1 MFFGFIVVFVFVVY
15 SADLHSEELTKLTY
29 TEIANPN
36 SKIYNT
42 ELQNN
47 YVALNNNTNINTI
60 KKLLSTKQGITFIKN
75 LTFNKP
81 IENQRLWRFAIHLN
95 DIQLLRE
102 LKSIGIKMTL
112 SNDELVDIIYSF
124 ESVDYYETIEYLT
137 DYIKMDDNIAY
148 ELINK
153 LTTPNSKNQQTSQF
167 EIYKKLIEKS
177 LVKHVLKEYFY
188 LFVYS
193 LNIQLVDFVIK
204 ELKLDI
210 NELFRG
216 YSVLQLVVD
225 YLIEY
230 PNKNNEFAYDMFDH
244 LISIGADINKR
255 DKYDNN
261 IYYYIHLISDKNIQN
276 KLNELID
283 NHKKSKYKLIRSN
296 PKKTKYMQKIK

>member
-1 MFFGFIVVFVFVVY
+1 M
-15 SADLHSEELTKLTY
+15 
-29 TEIANPN
+29 
-36 SKIYNT
+36 
-42 ELQNN
+42 
-47 YVALNNNTNINTI
+47 
-60 KKLLSTKQGITFIKN
+60 
-75 LTFNKP
+75 
-81 IENQRLWRFAIHLN
+81 
-95 DIQLLRE
+95 
-102 LKSIGIKMTL
+102 
-112 SNDELVDIIYSF
+112 
-124 ESVDYYETIEYLT
+124 
-137 DYIKMDDNIAY
+137 
-148 ELINK
+148 
-153 LTTPNSKNQQTSQF
+153 
-167 EIYKKLIEKS
+167 
-177 LVKHVLKEYFY
+177 
-188 LFVYS
+188 YS